1 MSEESNFTGIHPSSN
16 EKLGYNAD
24 NSIYQENDYINHYTT
39 VFHVHMPE
47 LGRFYVPAIL
57 GSCES
62 LGEWNKKNPKVFLRN
77 VNNSTL
83 WVSDPVL

>member
-1 MSEESNFTGIHPSSN
+1 MSEESNFTGILPSSS

-24 NSIYQENDYINHYTT
+24 NSIYQENDYTT
-39 VFHVHMPE
+39 VFHVHMPK
-47 LGRFYVPAIL
+47 LDRFYVPVIL

-62 LGEWNKKNPKVFLRN
+62 LGEWNKENPKVFLRN